1 MKRFISSTERKYYD
15 ENGNVKVDTISKSVV
30 HKTTED
36 SFYMVFTNYVMWM
49 YQVKSTAT
57 LKILY
62 KILEQAEFN
71 TGNVDITTGFRSQ
84 LISDLNICKSQI
96 TKSLNELTDKQVLI
110 QRTIIKGDQTIPLK
124 GCYTINPE
132 MFWKGDLSKRKE
144 LKITFESI
152 SEKDDVID
160 EETGEILS

>member
-1 MKRFISSTERKYYD
+1 
-15 ENGNVKVDTISKSVV
+15 
-30 HKTTED
+30 
-36 SFYMVFTNYVMWM
+36 M

-110 QRTIIKGDQTIPLK
+110 QRTIIKGDQTILLK

-132 MFWKGDLSKRKE
+132 MF
-144 LKITFESI
+144 
-152 SEKDDVID
+152 
-160 EETGEILS
+160 